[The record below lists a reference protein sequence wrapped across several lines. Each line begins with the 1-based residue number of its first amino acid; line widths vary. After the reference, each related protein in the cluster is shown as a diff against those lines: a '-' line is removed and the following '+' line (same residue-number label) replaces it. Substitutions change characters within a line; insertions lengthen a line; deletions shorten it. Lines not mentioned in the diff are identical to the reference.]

1 MTASDQ
7 APFRTERRLKRSIF
21 RSTLL
26 YLGTGLATLTL
37 IGMTIA
43 YLYVLSSLESRTV
56 AELGAYI
63 RERGANEETLFK
75 LAADNHALLR
85 KTLLYRLETA
95 EGTNLADRFEQLF
108 VRDTDGYVRS
118 RPQDYDGTRMAGGC
132 ILNARL
138 VLTDAVRRRMLLFYD
153 LVNQYGPAW
162 HNRFQN
168 TYISTPE
175 NIMLMYWPE
184 VPNWCQEAS
193 PFRYRPVEAF
203 VGGGNGEDVA
213 SRETVWTAPFYDL
226 VSASWR
232 VSAETPVYWND
243 RQIATI
249 GHDILADEL
258 LERALQQRLEGT
270 YNILLRAD
278 GRLILHPRL
287 IEEIKRKE
295 GYFDIPTMGDAQ
307 LRGVYEAARSSQE
320 KAFVVNHPSADEFL
334 AIARLESVG
343 WYFVTVFPKSV
354 LADLAFS
361 GARMVLLLGL
371 LALLLQ
377 GLVLYWVMRRQ
388 VDVPLSHLLSA
399 TRRLEA
405 GDYQVSLDL
414 RREDEFGVLGQ
425 AFNEMAGRVR
435 ERDRALAQSAHELED
450 RVQQRTAELEEAKD
464 AALQAAREAE
474 RANRSKSAFLANM
487 SHEIRTPMNAILGFT
502 DILAGLVQD
511 RQQREYLKSIQTSGK
526 SLLTLINDILDLS
539 KVEAGKLELIY
550 SAVNLHDLCAEMKPL
565 FSQKLAEKNLE
576 FVLDIDPGLP
586 PALIVDEVRLRQ
598 ILINLIGNA
607 VKFTDQGRIRLAA
620 RCEYPDGARSTPD
633 LVLEVE
639 DSGIGIPAE
648 QQTTIFGA
656 FEQRSGQSP
665 DRYGGT
671 GLGLAICKRLVEL
684 MDGEIRL
691 DSEEGRGS
699 CFGVRLRKIRVAS
712 VSELSARDSANV
724 DLDAISFTP
733 ATLLLVDDIAVNRDL
748 LRGYLSRYAFQLLE
762 AENGRD
768 AVELARQRQP
778 DLVLMDMRMP
788 VMNGYEASRTLK
800 QHDST
805 RNIPVIALTA
815 SAMEQDAREIG
826 DLCDGYLRKPVSQQE
841 LVLELGRFLP
851 HSVAEARPAA
861 ALAPEEAM
869 PWPPAKLDT
878 DQRQQLAQLLEQWHG
893 LQAQCDLLRETMP
906 INDIE
911 AFAGQMQALGSDF
924 GYPPLVVW
932 GRQLADQTE
941 LFDLDGISTTLGSLS
956 LHRQALED
964 LLTEEVPPGSP

>member
-1 MTASDQ
+1 
-7 APFRTERRLKRSIF
+7 
-21 RSTLL
+21 
-26 YLGTGLATLTL
+26 
-37 IGMTIA
+37 
-43 YLYVLSSLESRTV
+43 
-56 AELGAYI
+56 
-63 RERGANEETLFK
+63 
-75 LAADNHALLR
+75 
-85 KTLLYRLETA
+85 
-95 EGTNLADRFEQLF
+95 
-108 VRDTDGYVRS
+108 
-118 RPQDYDGTRMAGGC
+118 MAGGC
-132 ILNARL
+132 ILNDRLPLTDDVRHRML
-138 VLTDAVRRRMLLFYD
+138 VLYE

-184 VPNWCQEAS
+184 VPTWCLES
-193 PFRYRPVEAF
+193 TPFRYRPVEAF
-203 VGGGNGEDVA
+203 VGRENGENVA
-213 SRETVWTAPFYDL
+213 SQETVWTAPFYDL

-232 VSAETPVYWND
+232 VSAETPVYRND

-287 IEEIKRKE
+287 IEEITRKE

-307 LRGVYEAARSSQE
+307 LRGVYEAAMSRPD
-320 KAFVVNHPSADEFL
+320 KAFVVSHPSADEFL

-388 VDVPLSHLLSA
+388 VDMPLSHLLSA

-425 AFNEMAGRVR
+425 AFNKMAGRVR
-435 ERDRALAQSAHELED
+435 ERDRALAQSARELEG
-450 RVQQRTAELEEAKD
+450 RVQQRTGELEEAKD

-502 DILAGLVQD
+502 DILTGLVQD
-511 RQQREYLKSIQTSGK
+511 RQQRAYLKSIQTSGK

-539 KVEAGKLELIY
+539 KVEAGRLELIY
-550 SAVNLHDLCAEMKPL
+550 SAVNLPELCAEMETL
-565 FSQKLAEKNLE
+565 FSQKLSEKNLE

-586 PALIVDEVRLRQ
+586 AALIVDEVRLRQ

-607 VKFTDQGRIRLAA
+607 VKFTDEGSVRLAV
-620 RCEYPDGARSTPD
+620 RCEYPDAAKSTPD
-633 LVLEVE
+633 LVIEVA

-648 QQTTIFGA
+648 QQTSIFGA
-656 FEQRSGQSP
+656 FEQRSGQNS

-684 MDGEIRL
+684 MGGEIQL
-691 DSEEGRGS
+691 DSREGQGS
-699 CFGVRLRKIRVAS
+699 CFRVRLHKTRVGS
-712 VSELSARDSANV
+712 VSELSARDSSTV
-724 DLDAISFTP
+724 DLGAINFAP
-733 ATLLLVDDIAVNRDL
+733 ATLLLADDLAVNRDL

-762 AENGRD
+762 AENGRE
-768 AVELARQRQP
+768 AVALARQRHP

-788 VMNGYEASRTLK
+788 VMNGYEASRMLK
-800 QHDST
+800 QDDST
-805 RNIPVIALTA
+805 RDIPVIALTA

-826 DLCDGYLRKPVSQQE
+826 GLCDGYLRKPVSQQE

-851 HSVAEARPAA
+851 HSVTETRPAD
-861 ALAPEEAM
+861 APSPDEA
-869 PWPPAKLDT
+869 PSWPPAKLDA
-878 DQRQQLAQLLEQWHG
+878 DQRQQLALLLEEWLG
-893 LQAQCDLLRETMP
+893 LQPQCDSLSETMP

-911 AFAGQMQALGSDF
+911 AFARRMQALGADF

-932 GRQLADQTE
+932 GRQLAEQAE
-941 LFDLDGISTTLGSLS
+941 LFNLDGIN
-956 LHRQALED
+956 ALLDGFKNRIEELEE
-964 LLTEEVPPGSP
+964 LLTEEAPPGSH

>member
-1 MTASDQ
+1 MTASGQ
-7 APFRTERRLKRSIF
+7 ASVSTRRRLKRSIF

-26 YLGTGLATLTL
+26 RLVFGLTVLTL

-43 YLYVLSSLESRTV
+43 YLYVLASLESRTV

-63 RERGANEETLFK
+63 RERGANEETIFK
-75 LAADNHALLR
+75 LAADNHALI
-85 KTLLYRLETA
+85 KKDLLYRLDMA
-95 EGTNLADRFEQLF
+95 ENGDPADRFEQLF
-108 VRDTDGYVRS
+108 VRDSDGFVRS
-118 RPQDYDGTRMAGGC
+118 RPDGYDGTRMAGGC

-138 VLTDAVRRRMLLFYD
+138 PLTDAVRRRMLVFYD

-184 VPNWCQEAS
+184 VPNWCLESS
-193 PFRYRPVEAF
+193 PFRYRPVESF
-203 VGGGNGEDVA
+203 VDGGDGAEVVE
-213 SRETVWTAPFYDL
+213 RETVWTAPFYDR

-243 RQIATI
+243 RQIATL
-249 GHDILADEL
+249 GHDILAGEL

-270 YNILLRAD
+270 YNILLRDD

-287 IEEIKRKE
+287 IEQITRKE
-295 GYFDIPTMGDAQ
+295 GYFDIPTMGDTQ
-307 LRGVYEAARSSQE
+307 LKGVYEAAMSGTE
-320 KAFVVNHPSADEFL
+320 KAFVVDHPSADEFL

-343 WYFVTVFPKSV
+343 WYFVTVFPKSI

-361 GARMVLLLGL
+361 GARMVLLLGV

-388 VDVPLSHLLSA
+388 LDAPLSHLLGA

-405 GDYQVSLDL
+405 GDYQVSVDL
-414 RREDEFGVLGQ
+414 PREDEFGVLGQ
-425 AFNEMAGRVR
+425 AFNQMADRVR
-435 ERDRALAQSAHELED
+435 ERDRALAQSARELED
-450 RVQQRTAELEEAKD
+450 RVRQRTAELEEAKD
-464 AALQAAREAE
+464 AALQAARQAE

-502 DILAGLVQD
+502 DILAGLVRD
-511 RQQREYLKSIQTSGK
+511 RQQRQYLKSIQTSGK

-550 SAVNLHDLCAEMKPL
+550 SAVDLKELCAEMEPL
-565 FSQKLAEKNLE
+565 FSQKLAEKNLD
-576 FVLDIDPGLP
+576 FVLDIDPSLP
-586 PALIVDEVRLRQ
+586 PALLVDEVRLRQ

-607 VKFTDQGRIRLAA
+607 VKFTEQGLIRLAV
-620 RCEYPDGARSTPD
+620 RCESPGGAQSTPD
-633 LVLEVE
+633 LVIEVE

-665 DRYGGT
+665 ERYGGT

-684 MDGEIRL
+684 MNGEIRL

-699 CFGVRLRKIRVAS
+699 RFTVLLHGIRVAS
-712 VSELSARDSANV
+712 VSELSARAGAVV
-724 DLDAISFTP
+724 DLDAISFAP
-733 ATLLLVDDIAVNRDL
+733 ATLLLVDDIAINRDL
-748 LRGYLSRYAFQLLE
+748 LRGYLSRYAFQFLE
-762 AENGRD
+762 AENGRE
-768 AVELARQRQP
+768 AVEMTRQRKP

-788 VMNGYEASRTLK
+788 VMNGYEASERLK
-800 QHDST
+800 QDDST
-805 RNIPVIALTA
+805 RDIPVIALTA
-815 SAMEQDAREIG
+815 SAMERDAREIG
-826 DLCDGYLRKPVSQQE
+826 SLCDGYLRKPVSQQE
-841 LVLELGRFLP
+841 LVLELGRFLS
-851 HSVAEARPAA
+851 HSVAEAQASA
-861 ALAPEEAM
+861 TLLPEEAT
-869 PWPPAKLDT
+869 PWPPAELDT
-878 DQRQQLAQLLEQWHG
+878 DQRQQLAQLLEEWHG
-893 LQAQCDLLRETMP
+893 LQARCDLLCETMP

-911 AFAGQMQALGSDF
+911 AFAGEMQSLGEQF
-924 GYPPLVVW
+924 RYPPLVDW
-932 GRQLADQTE
+932 GRRLREQTE
-941 LFDLDGISTTLGSLS
+941 LFDLDGISSTLSRLS
-956 LHRQALED
+956 QERQALEN
-964 LLTEEVPPGSP
+964 LLKEEASPGVH